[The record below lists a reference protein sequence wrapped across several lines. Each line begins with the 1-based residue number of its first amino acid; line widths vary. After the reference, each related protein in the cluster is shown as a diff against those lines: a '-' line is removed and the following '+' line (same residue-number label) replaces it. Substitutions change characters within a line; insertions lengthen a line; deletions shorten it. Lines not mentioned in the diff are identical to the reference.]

1 MTTTLEKRHRCGGAL
16 VAGEVRLLLEPTAGI
31 SILYLV
37 DGWTCDRC
45 REELIDRRTAL
56 QGSQT
61 PTVAWH
67 SEPEGIISTWLD
79 EIKFETITA
88 GTRLPEALVY

>member
-1 MTTTLEKRHRCGGAL
+1 
-16 VAGEVRLLLEPTAGI
+16 LEPTDGI

-45 REELIDRRTAL
+45 HEELIERRTAL
-56 QGSQT
+56 EVQASQT

-67 SEPEGIISTWLD
+67 PNPERISTTSLD
-79 EIKFETITA
+79 EIKFEPITA
-88 GTRLPEALVY
+88 GTRSPEALVP